1 MFICNFFISNVY
13 LIATPSSNTRLL
25 GLGNDCGV
33 YIVQNDNI
41 WTMKSVNSY
50 IGFEIR
56 CQKKKTN
63 KKKTNIG
70 G

>member
-1 MFICNFFISNVY
+1 MFICNFFNSNVY

-25 GLGNDCGV
+25 GLGNYFGV

-50 IGFEIR
+50 FGIEIG
-56 CQKKKTN
+56 CQKKQKT
-63 KKKTNIG
+63 KTIIG